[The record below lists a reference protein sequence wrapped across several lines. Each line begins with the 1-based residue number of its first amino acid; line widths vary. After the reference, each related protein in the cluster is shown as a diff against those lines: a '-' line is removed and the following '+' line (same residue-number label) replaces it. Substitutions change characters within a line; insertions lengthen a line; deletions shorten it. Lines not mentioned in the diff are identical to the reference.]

1 MTKDD
6 TEFIIPVYLN
16 QRIVFD
22 LLAMLQDGISTVTR
36 VTTSEESNK
45 KDDQRYGTVFGLGQA
60 LSGLIKI
67 DLAGNRAR
75 ISEGSRG
82 FEKSEEKV
90 HTPASLFQKV
100 RSLLKEKNKILT
112 AIENYQPVSGHLAEF
127 STSLKR
133 NPLIQSID
141 TMIEMQ
147 ELIVAFDLKDKES
160 EKIRARAQKQ
170 IGPMRSFSQQLKA
183 GNTIDVIG
191 GILPSGHRPVI
202 TLEEEFLNDATLADL
217 VEGQFTTLG
226 KVIRVIPDSGGSF
239 SLLRKTVFSAVKAE
253 ALTEMFLSLS
263 NAKTLQFPELV
274 WEIKGPLI
282 HVLPVAIFS

>member
-36 VTTSEESNK
+36 VNTSEESKK
-45 KDDQRYGTVFGLGQA
+45 KDDQRYGVVFALGQA
-60 LSGLIKI
+60 LSGLVKI

-75 ISEGSRG
+75 TSEGSTG

-112 AIENYQPVSGHLAEF
+112 GNDKYQPVPGHLVEF
-127 STSLKR
+127 STSLNR

-141 TMIEMQ
+141 SMVEML

-160 EKIRARAQKQ
+160 EKLRARAQKQ
-170 IGPMRSFSQQLKA
+170 RGPMRSLSQQLRA
-183 GNTIDVIG
+183 GNTIDIIG
-191 GILPSGHRPVI
+191 STLPSGHKPVI
-202 TLEEEFLNDATLADL
+202 TLEQEFLTDPTMADL

-226 KVIRVIPDSGGSF
+226 KVIRVIPDSDGSF
-239 SLLRKTVFSAVKAE
+239 SLLRKTVLSAVKAE
-253 ALTEMFLSLS
+253 ALAEMFSILS
-263 NAKTLQFPELV
+263 NAKTLQFPEIV
-274 WEIKGPLI
+274 WELKGPLI